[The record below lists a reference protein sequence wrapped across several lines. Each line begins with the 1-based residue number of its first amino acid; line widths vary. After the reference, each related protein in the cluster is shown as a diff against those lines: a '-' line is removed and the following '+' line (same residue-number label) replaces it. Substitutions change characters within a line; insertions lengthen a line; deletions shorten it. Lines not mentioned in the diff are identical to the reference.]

1 MREQLLKAAA
11 EARKQAYCPYSHFAV
26 GAALLTKDGRIYT
39 GCNVENGSYSLGC
52 CAERTAVFKA
62 VSDGCREFTAIAI
75 SGAPEGEAPDVPCPP
90 CGACRQVLAEFCGD
104 DLRISLADRDYTLG
118 ELLPV
123 RFSL

>member
-11 EARKQAYCPYSHFAV
+11 QARKQAYCPYSHFAV
-26 GAALLTKDGRIYT
+26 GAALLTK
-39 GCNVENGSYSLGC
+39 
-52 CAERTAVFKA
+52 ERTAVFKA
-62 VSDGCREFTAIAI
+62 ISDGCREFTAIAI
-75 SGAPEGEAPDVPCPP
+75 SGAPEGEAPDVSCPP